1 MMTSPIKSVKKNI
14 PSVFTMLNL
23 LSGCVAILLSFHDIA
38 LAGLMVLVAGVFD
51 FVDGLAA
58 RLLNAYSDFGK
69 ELDSLADM
77 VSFGVAPSF
86 IIFQL
91 LMMSLIT
98 KNPFFNIDQL
108 TGTEL
113 IILSAAFIPAVFV
126 AIRLARFNLEGG
138 DDDSFSG
145 LPSPAAGI
153 FFASAGYI
161 FHTTNTVWAQNLLLS
176 TNFLL
181 AIIFFISVLM
191 VVPLPMLAIKF
202 KDYRIAGNAIRYIF
216 IIPSAI
222 AIIIAGI
229 SAIPA
234 IIIYYILLSSVANH
248 LSAL

>member
-1 MMTSPIKSVKKNI
+1 MTSPIRSVKKNI
-14 PSVFTMLNL
+14 PSVFTMFNL

-38 LAGLMVLVAGVFD
+38 LAGLMILVAGIFD

-58 RLLNAYSDFGK
+58 RMLNAYSNFGK

-91 LMMSLIT
+91 LRMSLIT
-98 KNPFFNIDQL
+98 KNPFFSINQL
-108 TGTEL
+108 TGIEL
-113 IILSAAFIPAVFV
+113 IVLSAAFIPAVFA
-126 AIRLARFNLEGG
+126 AIRLARFNLEDG
-138 DDDSFSG
+138 DDDTFSG

-161 FHTTNTVWAQNLLLS
+161 FYTTDMVWVQDLMLS

-181 AIIFFISVLM
+181 ALTILLSVLM
-191 VVPLPMLAIKF
+191 VVPLPMLSIKF
-202 KDYRIAGNAIRYIF
+202 KDYRIAGNVLRYIF
-216 IIPSAI
+216 IVPSAI
-222 AIIIAGI
+222 AVIIAGI

-234 IIIYYILLSSVANH
+234 IIIYYILLSLVANR

>member
-1 MMTSPIKSVKKNI
+1 MMTRPIKYVKKSI
-14 PSVFTMLNL
+14 PSVFTMFNM
-23 LSGCVAILLSFHDIA
+23 LSGCAAILLSFHDIA
-38 LAGLMVLVAGVFD
+38 LAGIMILVAGVFD
-51 FVDGLAA
+51 FIDGLVA
-58 RLLNAYSDFGK
+58 RLLNAYSDIGK

-91 LMMSLIT
+91 LRMSLIT
-98 KNPFFNIDQL
+98 ENPFFSIDQL

-126 AIRLARFNLEGG
+126 AIRLARFNLEGAK
-138 DDDSFSG
+138 DDIFSG

-161 FHTTNTVWAQNLLLS
+161 FYTTDTVWVQNLLLS
-176 TNFLL
+176 TNFLI
-181 AIIFFISVLM
+181 AIIIVLSLLM
-191 VVPLPMLAIKF
+191 IVPLPMLAIKF
-202 KDYRIAGNAIRYIF
+202 KDYRIAGNVIRYIF
-216 IIPSAI
+216 IVPSAI

-234 IIIYYILLSSVANH
+234 IIIYYILLSFIAGR